1 MQSFLFGEK
10 ALTMMP
16 KQFTAFCYNLTYAA
30 NVRKPVLLY
39 KLLWRTIYS
48 RLLRVPM
55 LRYVDL
61 CVSASCNL
69 ACEHCFSENFKNRS
83 TAGLSWRKA
92 ELGLDEWKQVIAR
105 CKKAGAL
112 SFDITGGEP
121 LLYER
126 LADLIRII
134 GPSDAY
140 ITINS
145 NGTLFDEKKA
155 KELRTLG
162 VDAMLF
168 SLDSADA
175 SFHDRFRHMENAFEK
190 TLKAIRLALRY
201 GFKVCVVCTVSHEN
215 CKSKG
220 VISLVDLT
228 KRLGTMLIISRA
240 APVGR
245 WRGRMDILLTKDDQ
259 RYIYD
264 LAARYPHVR
273 TDFETNILKFGC
285 SAGAEK
291 LYITP
296 YGDVLPCPFMHIS
309 FGNVLKS
316 PLEAI
321 RENMM
326 QRLGVYASTCYVAEN
341 RDFIEKHLSRTF
353 DRPCVVD
360 AEECFKL

>member
-1 MQSFLFGEK
+1 MQSFLFSEK
-10 ALTMMP
+10 VLMMMP
-16 KQFTAFCYNLTYAA
+16 KQFAAFYYNVTYAA
-30 NVRKPVLLY
+30 NIRKPVLLY
-39 KLLWRTIYS
+39 KLLWRTMRS
-48 RLLRVPM
+48 KLLRVPN

-61 CVSASCNL
+61 CVSTSCNL

-83 TAGLSWRKA
+83 SAELSWRKE
-92 ELGLDEWKQVIAR
+92 ELSLDEWKGVISR

-112 SFDITGGEP
+112 SFGITGGEP
-121 LLYER
+121 LLYKG

-134 GPSDAY
+134 DPFDTY

-145 NGTLFDEKKA
+145 NGILFDEKKA
-155 KELRTLG
+155 KELRALG

-175 SFHDRFRHMENAFEK
+175 AFHDGFRRMESAFEK
-190 TLKAIRLALRY
+190 TLHAVRLALRY

-220 VISLVDLT
+220 VVSLIELT
-228 KRLGTMLIISRA
+228 RRLGTMLIISRA

-259 RYIYD
+259 EYIYS
-264 LAARYPHVR
+264 LVSEYPHVR

-309 FGNVLKS
+309 FGNVLKA
-316 PLEAI
+316 PLETI
-321 RENMM
+321 RESMM
-326 QRLGVYASTCYVAEN
+326 RQLGVYAPTCFVAEN
-341 RDFIEKHLSRTF
+341 LDFIHKRLSKTFEK
-353 DRPCVVD
+353 PCIIE
-360 AEECFKL
+360 ASECFQ

>member
-10 ALTMMP
+10 VLMMVP
-16 KQFTAFCYNLTYAA
+16 KQLTAFCYNMAYAV
-30 NVRKPVLLY
+30 NIHKPALLY
-39 KLLWRTIYS
+39 RLLWRTIYS
-48 RLLRVPM
+48 KLLRTPK

-69 ACEHCFSENFKNRS
+69 SCEHCFSENFKNRS
-83 TAGLSWRKA
+83 TDELSWRKE
-92 ELGLDEWKQVIAR
+92 ELSLDEWGGVISR

-112 SFDITGGEP
+112 SFGITGGEP

-126 LADLIRII
+126 LADLIRLI
-134 GPSDAY
+134 GPSDTY

-155 KELRTLG
+155 IELSALG

-168 SLDSADA
+168 SLDSADVA
-175 SFHDRFRHMENAFEK
+175 FHDKFRRMENAFEK
-190 TLKAIRLALRY
+190 TLNAVRLALRC

-215 CKSKG
+215 CESRG
-220 VISLVDLT
+220 VISLIELT
-228 KRLGTMLIISRA
+228 RRLGVMLIISRA

-259 RYIYD
+259 RYIYG
-264 LAARYPHVR
+264 LVSKHPHVR

-309 FGNVLKS
+309 FGNVLKM
-316 PLEAI
+316 PLEII

-326 QRLGVYASTCYVAEN
+326 RQLGAYATTCFVAEN
-341 RDFIEKHLSRTF
+341 SDFIRRHLSKTF
-353 DRPCVVD
+353 EKPCIVG
-360 AEECFKL
+360 ARECFL

>member
-1 MQSFLFGEK
+1 
-10 ALTMMP
+10 MMVP
-16 KQFTAFCYNLTYAA
+16 KQLIAFFYNMAYAG
-30 NVRKPVLLY
+30 NIGKPALLN
-39 KLLWRTIYS
+39 KLLWRTLYS
-48 RLLRVPM
+48 KLLRIPK

-61 CVSASCNL
+61 CISASCNL
-69 ACEHCFSENFKNRS
+69 SCDHCFSENFKNRS
-83 TAGLSWRKA
+83 TDELSWRKE
-92 ELGLDEWKQVIAR
+92 ELSLDEWGEVISH
-105 CKKAGAL
+105 CKRAGAL
-112 SFDITGGEP
+112 SFGITGGEP

-126 LADLIRII
+126 LTDLIRLI
-134 GPSDAY
+134 GPADTY

-155 KELRTLG
+155 KELSALG

-175 SFHDRFRHMENAFEK
+175 GFHDKFRHMQNAFEE
-190 TLKAIRLALRY
+190 TLNAVRLALRY

-215 CKSKG
+215 CKSAG
-220 VISLVDLT
+220 VISLIDLT
-228 KRLGTMLIISRA
+228 RQLGVMLIISRA

-245 WRGRMDILLTKDDQ
+245 WRGRTDILLTKDDQ

-264 LAARYPHVR
+264 LVSRYPHVR

-309 FGNVLKS
+309 FGNVLNIPIEK
-316 PLEAI
+316 I
-321 RENMM
+321 RESIMR
-326 QRLGVYASTCYVAEN
+326 QLGTYATTCFVAEN
-341 RDFIEKHLSRTF
+341 SDFIQQYLSKTFEK
-353 DRPCVVD
+353 PCIIE
-360 AEECFKL
+360 AKECFL